1 MLNAYWQLTKPRIS
15 LLFAVTGLTALV
27 LHGALLREPG
37 RLALLTF
44 AIFLIGGSANTF
56 NQYFER
62 DIDKQMRRTA
72 KKRPLPLGL
81 LTPRAALCFGILMG
95 LAGIALLWWRG
106 TLLGA
111 GLGVGT
117 ILFYGF
123 YYTLWLKPRTPYNIV
138 IGGAAGAAAPL
149 IAWAAVAGRLD
160 LAPILLFLLIFFWTP
175 PHFWALALC
184 CREDYA
190 RVALPML
197 PIVAGEDETRRQI
210 FYYSLVLW
218 PLSLSLGL
226 VHPVGWLYL
235 GSATLLGVL
244 FIWFAWRLLRA
255 KTDRAGWQLFGFS
268 IFYVLVLFLIL
279 MLDVLIQSRLP

>member
-15 LLFAVTGLTALV
+15 LLFAVTGLTAFV
-27 LHGALLREPG
+27 VHGALLREPV
-37 RLALLTF
+37 RLALLTL
-44 AIFLIGGSANTF
+44 AVFLIGGAANTF

-81 LTPRAALCFGILMG
+81 MTPRAALLFGIVLG
-95 LAGIALLWWRG
+95 LLGVGLLWWRG
-106 TLLGA
+106 TPLGALLG
-111 GLGVGT
+111 LGT

-149 IAWAAVAGRLD
+149 IAWAAVTGRLD
-160 LAPILLFLLIFFWTP
+160 LVPILLFLLIFFWTP

-197 PIVAGEDETRRQI
+197 PIVAGEEETRRQI
-210 FYYSLVLW
+210 FYYSLILL
-218 PLSLSLGL
+218 PLSLGL
-226 VHPVGWLYL
+226 AAVHPVGWLYL
-235 GSATLLGVL
+235 GSAGLLGAL
-244 FIWFAWRLLRA
+244 FIWFAWRLLRD
-255 KTDRAGWQLFGFS
+255 KTDRAGWRLFGFS
-268 IFYVLVLFLIL
+268 ILYVLLLFLLLMVDVLF
-279 MLDVLIQSRLP
+279 MRHG